1 MRLSKF
7 ENEMN
12 KYIDDKV
19 KEAEREILRQAREA
33 KDDARSHLIRE
44 VEIITGRLDRM
55 DRKIDKQ

>member
-12 KYIDDKV
+12 KYIDEKV
-19 KEAEREILRQAREA
+19 KEAEQQILGQAREA
-33 KDDARSHLIRE
+33 KADARAHVIRE